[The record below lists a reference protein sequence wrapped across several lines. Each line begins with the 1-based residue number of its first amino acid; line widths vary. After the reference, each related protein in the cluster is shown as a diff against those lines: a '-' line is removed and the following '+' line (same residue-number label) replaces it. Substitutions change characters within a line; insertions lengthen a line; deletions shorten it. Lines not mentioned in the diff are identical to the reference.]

1 MHFIKFIFFLL
12 VWLTATPFFS
22 FGQEQKLT
30 PEKQLAAYVENLDLL
45 HKEHPNQRVMENLK
59 FFLFGMGDRQKLIY
73 QQGVLKDAKTGSVLK
88 KWKVKKEV
96 IVPSEYLVYLET
108 ADDKKIRIQENEKGV
123 YVSEG
128 SKSMPVSL
136 SKLKL
141 PDFKGYK
148 YAPILRTLHHEV
160 LINVDEGLPVPNFF
174 VYKKPWFRDAAI
186 MGMVLKQTGN
196 LHVIKD
202 WIMQIRDPFDR
213 NNHGISEADNP
224 GEVLFLI
231 SLVSDKNHPAVKR
244 TLDSVEQFKK
254 ENFIEG
260 KTDYA
265 FHPVFQTKW
274 IKYGLKSLG
283 LSDNYSIPK
292 IYDSYSSL
300 FWWDYKDQH
309 VDGRRFEEGS
319 SFNYPYL
326 VWAEDHFFGETK
338 GILSNQNYPLSWES
352 KASDAYYP
360 GLEVLDNKLIAQKLS
375 PPHTWHASEMFL
387 LLSEFKTPNKKTK
400 QY

>member
-1 MHFIKFIFFLL
+1 MNFIKL
-12 VWLTATPFFS
+12 VCLCFASLALTAS
-22 FGQEQKLT
+22 SALGQGQKLKA
-30 PEKQLAAYVENLDLL
+30 EKQLEAYLQSLKLL
-45 HKEHPNQRVMENLK
+45 HEEHPNQRVMEDLK

-73 QQGVLKDAKTGSVLK
+73 KQGVLKDAKTGAVIK
-88 KWKVKKEV
+88 KWDVQKEI

-108 ADDKKIRIQENEKGV
+108 VDNKKVRIEENEKGV
-123 YVSEG
+123 YVNEG
-128 SKSMPVSL
+128 GKRMPVTL
-136 SKLKL
+136 SKLNL

-186 MGMVLKQTGN
+186 MGMVLEQTDN

-224 GEVLFLI
+224 GQVLFLI
-231 SLVSDKNHPAVKR
+231 SLVSDKNHPAVR
-244 TLDSVEQFKK
+244 IALDSVEQFRK
-254 ENFIEG
+254 EDYIEG
-260 KTDYA
+260 KTDYGP
-265 FHPVFQTKW
+265 HPVFQTKW

-283 LSDNYSIPK
+283 LRDNYSIPK
-292 IYDSYSSL
+292 VYDSYSSL
-300 FWWDYKDQH
+300 FWWDYKEQH
-309 VDGRRFEEGS
+309 VEGRRFEEGLN
-319 SFNYPYL
+319 FDYPYL
-326 VWAEDHFFGETK
+326 VWAEDNFFGETN
-338 GILSNQNYPLSWES
+338 GMISSQNYPLSWES

-360 GLEVLDNKLIAQKLS
+360 GLELLDKKLIPQKLS

-387 LLSEFKTPNKKTK
+387 LLSKFNTESE
-400 QY
+400 